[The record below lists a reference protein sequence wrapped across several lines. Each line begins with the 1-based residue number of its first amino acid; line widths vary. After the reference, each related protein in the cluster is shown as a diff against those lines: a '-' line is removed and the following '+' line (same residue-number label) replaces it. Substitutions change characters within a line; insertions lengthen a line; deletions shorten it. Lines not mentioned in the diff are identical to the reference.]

1 MKKPNLTLSLVPIII
16 LIGLLIT
23 NIVIFK
29 DEATSG
35 PNQTALLLTAFAA
48 SLIGIFIQKVKFSE
62 IEEAIVASI
71 SSSISAINILIIVG
85 ALIGTWIL
93 SGTVP
98 AMIYYGLKLISPTI
112 FLPTACIICCITSL
126 ATGSS
131 WSTTGTIGIA
141 LLGIG
146 NALGLPSG
154 LVAGAIVS
162 GAYFGDK
169 MSPLSD
175 TTNLA
180 AAMGGTDLFKHIK
193 FMTITTGPAI
203 LIAII
208 LYTGFGLFYSSQ
220 TLDTNAIDQ
229 ITSTLSQNFNISPFL
244 FFPPF
249 IVLLLIRKKVSALPA
264 ISLGVLAGA
273 LTAVLFQGELIERI
287 AQGADLKSYYT
298 TLIKVSFSG
307 FEIETSNKTIDSLLN
322 RGGMKGML
330 STVWLILS
338 AMILGGALEANHM
351 LKTIATSIL
360 KLVRGAG
367 SLVGATLASCLFLN
381 ATASDQYLAIVVSG
395 KMFKSAYDD
404 HGLEP
409 ENLSRALE
417 DSGTVTSPL
426 IPWNSC
432 GAYESGVLGVSTLT
446 YAPYAFFNYLS
457 PIIALFFASM
467 KISIRLKA
475 NEVLEKQG

>member
-1 MKKPNLTLSLVPIII
+1 MKKPSLLLSLIPVVV
-16 LIGLLIT
+16 LISLLIT
-23 NIVIFK
+23 NIIIFK

-35 PNQTALLLTAFAA
+35 PNQTALLISAFVA
-48 SLIGIFIQKVKFSE
+48 SMIGIFVQKIKFDD
-62 IEEAIVASI
+62 IEKAITHSI

-98 AMIYYGLKLISPTI
+98 AMIYYGLKLISPI
-112 FLPTACIICCITSL
+112 VFLPVACIICCITSL

-146 NALGLPSG
+146 NAIGLPSG

-203 LIAII
+203 GIAII
-208 LYTGFGLFYSSQ
+208 LYAVLGFFYSTN
-220 TLDTNAIDQ
+220 TLDPQAINNITN
-229 ITSTLSQNFNISPFL
+229 TLNENFNISPWL
-244 FFPPF
+244 FFPPA

-273 LTAVLFQGELIERI
+273 LTAILFQGELIVRI
-287 AQGADLKSYYT
+287 AGADDLKSIYS
-298 TLIKVSFSG
+298 TLIKVCFGG
-307 FEIETSNKTIDSLLN
+307 FELQTTNDTINSLLN

-338 AMILGGALEANHM
+338 AMILGGTLEANHM
-351 LKTIATSIL
+351 LATIANSIL
-360 KLVRGAG
+360 KLVRGTG
-367 SLVGATLASCLFLN
+367 SLIGATLASCLFLN

-395 KMFKSAYDD
+395 KMFKNAYDD
-404 HGLEP
+404 FGLEP

-432 GAYESGVLGVSTLT
+432 GAYESGVLGVSTWS

-457 PIIALFFASM
+457 PLIALFFASM
-467 KISIRLKA
+467 KIGIRLKVD
-475 NEVLEKQG
+475 NKINQQG